1 MDSFPKTKKISVNVV
16 FKSKWEYTAA
26 AKDSISCISMFLIKI
41 KPQVSYSQA
50 SKMQRTHIHTYKTSC
65 NFMSCEKS
73 FLCISV
79 ENYKK

>member
-1 MDSFPKTKKISVNVV
+1 MDSFPKTKEISMNVV

-50 SKMQRTHIHTYKTSC
+50 SKMQRTHIHTHKTSY
-65 NFMSCEKS
+65 NFMFSEKS

-79 ENYKK
+79 ENYEK